1 MIDVNNPVTGSKRAR
16 TVIRDRHKS
25 SGTVRDT
32 AQKKVE
38 QLRAGVADCARA
50 ERDKVRPIERS
61 VAQYVQ
67 EQPLKSLLIAA
78 GVGLVLGRF
87 WMRR

>member
-1 MIDVNNPVTGSKRAR
+1 MVNVIKPVAGSKRAR
-16 TVIRDRHKS
+16 TVSRDNQKPDS
-25 SGTVRDT
+25 PVRDT
-32 AQKKVE
+32 TPKQV
-38 QLRAGVADCARA
+38 
-50 ERDKVRPIERS
+50 ERS

-67 EQPLKSLLIAA
+67 EQPLTSLLIAA